1 MELVVA
7 LMAPSASNFELG
19 FGVLNDIHFR
29 PGPILVTK
37 ADISALDNL
46 RQPGGYVGLRNGGAT
61 CYMNAGTAV
70 GVVIGSR
77 GEGGAGG
84 PDNLRQPG
92 GYVVLR
98 NGGATCYM
106 NAGTLASCHVRR
118 RKGG

>member
-1 MELVVA
+1 MANPDASCAQLEAALDCCCTEPGARQAAMELVVA

-61 CYMNAGTAV
+61 CYMNAGTFV
-70 GVVIGSR
+70 F
-77 GEGGAGG
+77 
-84 PDNLRQPG
+84 L
-92 GYVVLR
+92 
-98 NGGATCYM
+98 
-106 NAGTLASCHVRR
+106 
-118 RKGG
+118 K